1 VRAEVDAGSGV
12 RHEAVAGN
20 GPPDHRGPAA
30 SAVVTASMVWAF
42 TQHEPL
48 DTGAFITEAS
58 RRGVQLDL
66 PVLRELYRR
75 NLLIPFVS
83 ITYLPVAAPSVASE
97 PEPPRRGGTRFAQ
110 LKWARDTGRLR
121 DLSAVPFMP
130 RLPFERRRQRARDWW
145 NGLLYSWYQLLVL
158 PEIDGLLAY
167 RRDHRRGV
175 HRSAWLPQPHP
186 VLLGRA
192 AKLRTTAI
200 ALTAL
205 EARYLPVLDP
215 EWIQLVNADAADWR
229 AYRDGFDPVL
239 ISRQLGYTAAQARQ
253 DADWLLLRAHRL
265 DPAGDSWSRLIRR
278 APSRAWEGLK
288 DAALS
293 AMDYRVAVE
302 ILLLFYEDL
311 AASGLA
317 EPLPEV
323 PPGSSHHLRYR
334 LSHRDRTLDEDLTH
348 LGISPHP
355 RVVLAVEG
363 ETEEAHIPLVWKV
376 LDYPDAPELMR
387 LLKLGGVDRDLEK
400 VAALAAAPLISGKAP
415 GRAGWLLIKPPTCL
429 YIAVDPEG
437 QYFAPGKVIQTRT
450 AILNEIKA
458 VLKAQGVTGANPG
471 GLDVL
476 VKIHTWSQSCY
487 EFAHFT
493 DKELAE
499 GIMAVH
505 TTIDGWSRD
514 QLVAALS
521 DWRRREKDIKR
532 VWESGRWDEQQHRM
546 SGKWD
551 YDVSKTE
558 LAMALW
564 PVLKAKI
571 ERCRTDPTAPIPEI
585 ADVIHDAYLIAQRW
599 RYHPF
604 ALSAESDRLSKVGLL
619 AAIGGVWLA
628 PGRTGCWHRPFRLVS
643 WLPVRCGG
651 MRFRLVRG
659 RCGGAI
665 PGRAA
670 RRARSALRSGPGLS
684 CRARRRTRRCRRGCG

>member
-1 VRAEVDAGSGV
+1 MTGSGRTPGAETGV
-12 RHEAVAGN
+12 HRDAAVGKET
-20 GPPDHRGPAA
+20 PDDRGLAA
-30 SAVVTASMVWAF
+30 SAVAVASMAWAF

-48 DTGAFITEAS
+48 DTGIFINEAS
-58 RRGVQLDL
+58 CRGVELD
-66 PVLRELYRR
+66 PPILRELYRR
-75 NLLIPFVS
+75 NLLVPFVS
-83 ITYLPVAAPSVASE
+83 ITYLPVAAPSPAVG

-121 DLSAVPFMP
+121 DLSAMPFMP
-130 RLPFERRRQRARDWW
+130 RLPFDRRRQRARDWW

-167 RRDHRRGV
+167 RRDHRRGG
-175 HRSAWLPQPHP
+175 HRIAWLPQPHP
-186 VLLGRA
+186 VLLSRA

-229 AYRDGFDPVL
+229 AYRDGFDPAL
-239 ISRQLGYTAAQARQ
+239 ISTQLSYTAAQARQ
-253 DADWLLLRAHRL
+253 DADWLLLRAHRI
-265 DPAGDSWSRLIRR
+265 DPAGDSWSGLIRR

-293 AMDYRVAVE
+293 ALDYRIAAE

-311 AASGLA
+311 AARGQA

-334 LSHRDRTLDEDLTH
+334 LSHRDRTLDEHLTH

-363 ETEEAHIPLVWKV
+363 ETEEAHIPLVWKA
-376 LDYPDAPELMR
+376 LDYPNAPELIR
-387 LLKLGGVDRDLEK
+387 SLRLGGVDRDLEK
-400 VAALAAAPLISGKAP
+400 VAALAAAPLVSGKAP

-437 QYFAPGKVIQTRT
+437 QYFAPGKVMQTRT

-458 VLKAQGVTGANPG
+458 VLKAQGVTGANPDD
-471 GLDVL
+471 LDEL

-493 DKELAE
+493 DEELAN
-499 GIMAVH
+499 GIMDVH
-505 TTIDGWSRD
+505 TTINGWTRD
-514 QLVAALS
+514 QLVDALS
-521 DWRRREKDIKR
+521 DWRRRGKDIKR
-532 VWESGRWDEQQHRM
+532 VWESGRWDEQQHRIT
-546 SGKWD
+546 GEWD
-551 YDVSKTE
+551 YDVSKAE
-558 LAMALW
+558 LAKALW

-571 ERCRTDPTAPIPEI
+571 ERCRTDPNVPIPEI
-585 ADVIHDAYLIAQRW
+585 AEVIRDSYLIGQRW

-604 ALSAESDRLSKVGLL
+604 ALSAESDRS
-619 AAIGGVWLA
+619 
-628 PGRTGCWHRPFRLVS
+628 S
-643 WLPVRCGG
+643 
-651 MRFRLVRG
+651 
-659 RCGGAI
+659 
-665 PGRAA
+665 
-670 RRARSALRSGPGLS
+670 
-684 CRARRRTRRCRRGCG
+684 